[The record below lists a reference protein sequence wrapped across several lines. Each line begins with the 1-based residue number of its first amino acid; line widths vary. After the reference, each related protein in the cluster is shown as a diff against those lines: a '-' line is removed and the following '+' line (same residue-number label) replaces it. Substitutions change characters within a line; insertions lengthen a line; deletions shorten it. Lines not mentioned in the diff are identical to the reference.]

1 MIVPGSTNPL
11 LMRSAAVA
19 AYQISRS
26 LRFDA
31 SNTGDPP
38 YVSRTFTST
47 GNRRTFTFSCWVKKS
62 GVDSTKQY
70 ALLGRTGNS
79 FVLQFDANS
88 LKVIDTGSI
97 TAGLVTA
104 AVFRDPSAWYH
115 VVMSVDTTQA
125 TASNRVRL
133 YINGVQQTL
142 SGTQP
147 TQNSDLNIN
156 TNVTHR
162 IGATGTSIE
171 RVLDGYL
178 ADIYFLDGTATT
190 PSTFAET
197 NATTGAWNPIT
208 PASITYGTNGF
219 HLDFSDNS
227 GTTSTTLGK
236 DSSGNNNDWNPSN
249 FSVTAG
255 SGNDSLTDTPT
266 SYGTDTGTGAEVRG
280 NYATLNPLAQS
291 SGTFSNGNLEYI
303 GPNNFKAAPSTILLP
318 STGKFYVEATLKA
331 APNGTTFGGTWA
343 MIGVIAPSAV
353 AAFSYNTGTSFFV
366 TDTGQ
371 YSNYNTGTSGTIGTF
386 ASGTVV
392 GLAINRDTNQVT
404 VYQDGTSKA
413 TVTLGITSG
422 ADLYVFSGS
431 YGSSYGQMAC
441 NFGQRAFA
449 YTAPSGFKALV
460 DTNLTAPTIAK
471 PSTAFDVVTY
481 TGTGSA
487 LTPTSSLD
495 FSPDLT
501 WIKSRSAATDNTLY
515 DTVRGAEKR
524 LESNTTDAEVTSD
537 GGVTAFNSNGFTL
550 GTLAQV
556 NTNAATYVG
565 WCWDGGTSTVTNT
578 NGTITSSVRAN
589 ASAGISIVT
598 ATTSNTSTQTFGHGL
613 GVAPAFHII
622 KLRNYADDWY
632 VYHSSLGATKFL
644 KLNRTDAAATTS
656 SVYDNTAPSST
667 VITLG
672 SNWTSSLYNIVAY
685 CFAPVSGFSSF
696 GSYTGNG
703 SADGPFVYL
712 GFRPGWILVKASST
726 GGSTYDWFVY
736 DTERDTYNAA
746 SKFLSPNYSGAEQ
759 ATADAGT
766 LTDVYFDILSNGFKV
781 RNNRGR
787 VNLNATTFV
796 YAAFAEYPFA
806 YARAR

>member
-227 GTTSTTLGK
+227 DTTSTTLGK

-280 NYATLNPLAQS
+280 NYATLNPLCSDSILIDGNIRAS
-291 SGTFSNGNLEYI
+291 ITSNTHYR
-303 GPNNFKAAPSTILLP
+303 AYSTIP
-318 STGKFYVEATLKA
+318 ISSGKFYFEFVIESGLTSNRGVVVGIADATALLTGSYLGSDPDSWGYFTYLGSPGGEKINNNSRTSYGA
-331 APNGTTFGGTWA
+331 AWTNGDV
-343 MIGVIAPSAV
+343 IGVAV
-353 AAFSYNTGTSFFV
+353 DLDTGALSFYKNGVSQGTAYSGLSLSKSYVPAFSISAFTGT
-366 TDTGQ
+366 
-371 YSNYNTGTSGTIGTF
+371 
-386 ASGTVV
+386 
-392 GLAINRDTNQVT
+392 
-404 VYQDGTSKA
+404 
-413 TVTLGITSG
+413 IT
-422 ADLYVFSGS
+422 ANI
-431 YGSSYGQMAC
+431 
-441 NFGQRAFA
+441 NFGQRPFV
-449 YTAPSGFKALV
+449 YQTAGTNRPASTYKALV
-460 DTNLTAPTIAK
+460 DTNLTAPTITK
-471 PSTAFDVVTY
+471 PSTVFDVVTY

-487 LTPTSSLD
+487 LTPTSSLG
-495 FSPDLT
+495 FSPDLI

-589 ASAGISIVT
+589 TSAGISIIDFS
-598 ATTSNTSTQTFGHGL
+598 ATNGTVGHGL
-613 GVAPAFHII
+613 GVAPDFFIYKA
-622 KLRNYADDWY
+622 RTSTSNWS
-632 VYHSSLGATKFL
+632 VYHKSLGNTKRL
-644 KLNRTDAAATTS
+644 LLNLTDAETTS
-656 SVYDNTAPSST
+656 STYWNNTSPTST

-672 SNWTSSLYNIVAY
+672 SNFTGAGSSIIYA
-685 CFAPVSGFSSF
+685 FAPVSGFSAM
-696 GSYTGNG
+696 GTYTGN
-703 SADGPFVYL
+703 SLDNGPVVYL
-712 GFRPGWILVKASST
+712 GFRPALIIIKKSNST
-726 GGSTYDWFVY
+726 SNWTIFDDKREG
-736 DTERDTYNAA
+736 YNVDNDPLY
-746 SKFLSPNYSGAEQ
+746 SNLSNAEG
-759 ATADAGT
+759 TAD
-766 LTDVYFDILSNGFKV
+766 LIDITSNGFKL
-781 RNNRGR
+781 RSSDTS
-787 VNLNATTFV
+787 VNADTYV
-796 YAAFAEYPFA
+796 YAAWASAPFQ

>member
-162 IGATGTSIE
+162 IGATGTSTLE

-227 GTTSTTLGK
+227 DTTSTTLGK

-266 SYGTDTGTGAEVRG
+266 SYGTDTGTGGEVRG
-280 NYATLNPLAQS
+280 NYASWSPLYGATPTL
-291 SGTFSNGNLEYI
+291 SNGNLEASTSLTTAYSSISVTSGKWYWEITPTGTVSTNTYI
-303 GPNNFKAAPSTILLP
+303 GIIDSTYIKTDASWSSQARCYVSNANKYDGSTTSYGASYAANDVIGVALDLDAGTLVFYKNGSSQGTAFNTGL
-318 STGKFYVEATLKA
+318 TGKEWKALAYSGNSATH
-331 APNGTTFGGTWA
+331 
-343 MIGVIAPSAV
+343 IA
-353 AAFSYNTGTSFFV
+353 
-366 TDTGQ
+366 
-371 YSNYNTGTSGTIGTF
+371 
-386 ASGTVV
+386 
-392 GLAINRDTNQVT
+392 
-404 VYQDGTSKA
+404 
-413 TVTLGITSG
+413 
-422 ADLYVFSGS
+422 
-431 YGSSYGQMAC
+431 

-487 LTPTSSLD
+487 LTPTSSLG
-495 FSPDLT
+495 FSPDLI

-524 LESNTTDAEVTSD
+524 LESNNTDAEVTSD

-589 ASAGISIVT
+589 ASAGISIVGYVGNKT
-598 ATTSNTSTQTFGHGL
+598 AGATFGHGL
-613 GVAPAFHII
+613 NVAPQFVIV
-622 KLRNYADDWY
+622 KSRNQGVGYYWN
-632 VYHSSLGATKFL
+632 VYHASLGATKYL
-644 KLNRTDAAATTS
+644 QLEDSAAAGTATNWWNNTAPTS
-656 SVYDNTAPSST
+656 SV
-667 VITLG
+667 VTLG
-672 SNWTSSLYNIVAY
+672 IGDVVNKSGDNYIAY
-685 CFAPVSGFSSF
+685 CFAPVSNFSSF

-781 RNNRGR
+781 RNTRGR